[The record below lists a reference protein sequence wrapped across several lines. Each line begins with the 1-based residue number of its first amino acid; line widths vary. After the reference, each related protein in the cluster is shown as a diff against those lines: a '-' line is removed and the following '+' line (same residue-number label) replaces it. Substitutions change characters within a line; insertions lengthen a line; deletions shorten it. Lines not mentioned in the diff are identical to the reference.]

1 MHFAVVIVYY
11 SGNFPTCQ
19 RFSWIFLTF
28 GDLHKFSG
36 VFMCDLYRKI
46 ELLCKQNNIKIAELA
61 RAIGQNK
68 SMFTDLKTGRKKS
81 FNIEVLISISD
92 YFDISLDE
100 LVGRKR
106 KTPDAETSE
115 VVEKIIGLF
124 NIMSEEQKALYLSL
138 AEQLILQGSK
148 E

>member
-1 MHFAVVIVYY
+1 
-11 SGNFPTCQ
+11 
-19 RFSWIFLTF
+19 
-28 GDLHKFSG
+28 
-36 VFMCDLYRKI
+36 MCNLYRRI
-46 ELLCKQNNIKIAELA
+46 EQLCQDKGMKFADLSRATGINKTVFSELKNGRTKFLSLDRLVIIA
-61 RAIGQNK
+61 
-68 SMFTDLKTGRKKS
+68 
-81 FNIEVLISISD
+81 D

-106 KTPDAETSE
+106 KTPDTETSE

-138 AEQLILQGSK
+138 AEQLILQDSK

>member
-1 MHFAVVIVYY
+1 
-11 SGNFPTCQ
+11 
-19 RFSWIFLTF
+19 
-28 GDLHKFSG
+28 
-36 VFMCDLYRKI
+36 MCDLYRKI
-46 ELLCKQNNIKIAELA
+46 ELLCQRENIKIADLA
-61 RAIGQNK
+61 RETEINK
-68 SMFTDLKTGRKKS
+68 TLFSDLKRQKS
-81 FNIEVLISISD
+81 KSLSLEKLIIIAD

-124 NIMSEEQKALYLSL
+124 DIMSEEQKALYLSL